1 MRAAL
6 MELCPP
12 HYRFSRRQQS
22 PTGCAVTKA
31 AQYREYAEQCKDL
44 AETVDGERKNTL
56 LKIAAAWENCA
67 READERGEALGE

>member
-1 MRAAL
+1 MT
-6 MELCPP
+6 M
-12 HYRFSRRQQS
+12 
-22 PTGCAVTKA
+22 GCAMTKP

-44 AETVDGERKNTL
+44 AATLEGDRKDTL